1 MEEEASRNRKKTAT
15 LSSETIL
22 TARLGCRAR
31 TLAASSC
38 TEMEMAIRRAMST
51 SSERK
56 EARPEPSCVLGVGFA
71 NHPLRLSSFDATLNV
86 RGTAESTMDSTST
99 TEMSSSGDICASP
112 AASSSSFP
120 MPKETEK
127 ARSEPKD
134 PRAAAVSVMLPQDAA
149 EVYRLVYPDA
159 VQSALR
165 ESHHLPAR
173 LAWQAVSEG
182 GHSLV
187 LRRLL
192 VAPRGVKRGT
202 SSGGPVRARY
212 ARQSYNSQMASG
224 GTVFGCSLGNLMHHA
239 CGRKHRLM
247 HGMRALRRALAPAGR
262 ALGCSVGRDR
272 PLLVRGLACHRVLLA
287 QGRKLLELKRAP
299 AIDSKTGHVGVALG
313 ATAALLVAFECMA
326 LDPRDA
332 PMLSAQL
339 ATCMR
344 DTHSALVHW
353 HTPDTLDSDMRFA
366 QDVEIRALER
376 ALMGVTRAQE
386 ASESSGLA
394 APAVLRLQLDC
405 YRRAAWPADGRLD
418 VGTHDETLERIRS
431 GELVDREQDPYAAGR
446 EAPMVMGLEALAEL
460 PGDAPVSRGDA
471 ASSSSRSGGGSS
483 SNSSAWSFSSA
494 GPSEVRPRAP
504 VPLFLPDLAQLQ
516 ASMQDNLL
524 LARVARN
531 VNAAPAAGPT
541 PTPAPEVVIS
551 RPEGLG

>member
-1 MEEEASRNRKKTAT
+1 MEEEASRNKKKTAT

-31 TLAASSC
+31 TLAARSC

-51 SSERK
+51 SNDRK

-86 RGTAESTMDSTST
+86 RGTADSTMDNTST

-127 ARSEPKD
+127 ARSEPRD

-165 ESHHLPAR
+165 ESHYLPAR
-173 LAWQAVSEG
+173 LAWQVVSEG
-182 GHSLV
+182 GHPLV

-202 SSGGPVRARY
+202 SSGGPMRARY
-212 ARQSYNSQMASG
+212 ARQSYNSQMACG

-239 CGRKHRLM
+239 CGRKHRFM

-272 PLLVRGLACHRVLLA
+272 PLLIRGLACHRVLLA

-299 AIDSKTGHVGVALG
+299 AIDSKSGHVGVALG

-326 LDPRDA
+326 LDPGDA

-344 DTHSALVHW
+344 DAHSALVHW

-376 ALMGVTRAQE
+376 ALTGVARAQE
-386 ASESSGLA
+386 ASEGSGLA
-394 APAVLRLQLDC
+394 APAALRLQLDC

-446 EAPMVMGLEALAEL
+446 EAPRVVGLEALAEL
-460 PGDAPVSRGDA
+460 PADAPVSRGDA
-471 ASSSSRSGGGSS
+471 ASISSCSGGGSS

-494 GPSEVRPRAP
+494 GPSEVRSRAP

-516 ASMQDNLL
+516 ASMQDTLL

-531 VNAAPAAGPT
+531 VSATPAPA
-541 PTPAPEVVIS
+541 PAPEVVIS
-551 RPEGLG
+551 RPKGLG